1 MGGGVYSGDAG
12 VQDWEKHLA
21 ELLGCL
27 ALSIIGGVEPTTWN
41 DSFHIENNTAGF
53 LRCIHRECAPWKKV
67 TGRMV
72 IYGFICCIF
81 SRGCKRLCRLGQR
94 PQLT

>member
-12 VQDWEKHLA
+12 AQDWEKHLA

-53 LRCIHRECAPWKKV
+53 LRCIHKECALWFYS
-67 TGRMV
+67 TGRRL
-72 IYGFICCIF
+72 YGFICCIF
-81 SRGCKRLCRLGQR
+81 SCGCKGRCRSGQYLQ
-94 PQLT
+94 PA